1 MENIAKVAGP
11 SLQTGGVISVP
22 GPTSPFT
29 PKDGRSR
36 CRMNAVGRNMAR
48 RSGRPQLDLGQP
60 FSVPTAAAFSAAPEN
75 RGSASRKRL
84 SRRQRFAGREAGSLG
99 TDLGKTAFYISII
112 EQMFVL
118 FLSFFARKI
127 RTAWPVFAAGQAVRF
142 ISS

>member
-1 MENIAKVAGP
+1 
-11 SLQTGGVISVP
+11 
-22 GPTSPFT
+22 
-29 PKDGRSR
+29 
-36 CRMNAVGRNMAR
+36 MNAVGRNMAR

-60 FSVPTAAAFSAAPEN
+60 FSVPTAAAFSAAAEN
-75 RGSASRKRL
+75 RGRRSRKRL

-118 FLSFFARKI
+118 FLSSFAQKI
-127 RTAWPVFAAGQAVRF
+127 RTAWPVFAAGQAVRI